1 MSHFEY
7 ASFYKISKHKNTVF
21 DISIHY
27 IHLLIQIFLK
37 KIYLAIFPIVSS
49 WSQAQGEFH
58 CSPMIL
64 ILLCSVLFISLAKT
78 EGMMRHTTVA
88 SRAHPVDGNV

>member
-7 ASFYKISKHKNTVF
+7 DSFYKISKHKNTVF